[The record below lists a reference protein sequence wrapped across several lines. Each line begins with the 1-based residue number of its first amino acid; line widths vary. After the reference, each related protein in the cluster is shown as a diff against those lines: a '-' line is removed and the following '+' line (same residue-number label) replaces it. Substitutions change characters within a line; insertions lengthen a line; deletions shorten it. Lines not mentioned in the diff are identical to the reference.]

1 MHETIDPRPANRLRH
16 PARHPAGL
24 VGGLVFAAVAGLAGT
39 ASAQIACG
47 DVLQRGTT
55 TVLTE
60 DIGPC
65 DGFDYA
71 LGVDGAVLDLNGHT
85 FSCADTDG
93 DGAVP
98 DGIVLFGRKAVLR
111 NGTVRGCDDN
121 VFLAGKGKHLVENVT
136 TTQAIE
142 DGLYIQP
149 NSNKSLVTGTVAV
162 ANGDD
167 GFELR
172 GNRNRIESSTADSN
186 VEDGIDVAGAAGS
199 LISANVVTGNVD
211 AGIDVDAAGTKVLGN
226 TVTGSG
232 GFGIELSGRRNKII
246 GNAVS
251 GSGGG
256 IDIAAESCR
265 GNRFADNTVAAPGA
279 CVP

>member
-1 MHETIDPRPANRLRH
+1 MHTTIAPCPANRLRH
-16 PARHPAGL
+16 PARL
-24 VGGLVFAAVAGLAGT
+24 LGGLALALATGLAGG

-47 DVLQRGTT
+47 DVLAPGTT

-85 FSCADTDG
+85 FFCADTDG

-98 DGIVLFGRKAVLR
+98 DGVVLFGRKAVVR

-142 DGLYIQP
+142 DGLYVQP
-149 NSNKSLVTGTVAV
+149 NSNKSRIMGTVAI

-172 GNRNRIESSTADSN
+172 GNRNRIESSRAEAN
-186 VEDGIDVAGAAGS
+186 AEDGIDVAGAAGS
-199 LISANVVTGNVD
+199 YLASNTVVDNAD
-211 AGIDVDAAGTKVLGN
+211 AGIDLDGVATKVFTN
-226 TVTGSG
+226 TVSGSG
-232 GFGIELSGRRNKII
+232 GYGIEITGRRHKIV
-246 GNAVS
+246 GNSVS

-256 IDIAAESCR
+256 IDIAAERCR
-265 GNRFADNTVAAPGA
+265 GNRFQDNTVLAPGA